1 MGSELL
7 IGVVSLLIGI
17 ALLWIAKPQRSGVPA
32 KFLVSNPSLTIV
44 YPVLPLLFLVIGVSM
59 LIQALP

>member
-7 IGVVSLLIGI
+7 IGVVCLLVGI

-32 KFLVSNPSLTIV
+32 KFLVSSPSLTIV